1 MLHTGRAPNLSCLSA
16 FHLEAERSGSQSR
29 RFYSIPSH
37 SDTRPHDLGPDLQW
51 VGKSLLEKNEPPA
64 EQPSTCESMTRK
76 NTSWEVRVLSVKGA
90 ETTGSPQR
98 CQHDPL
104 LETPGSTVCVP
115 SAHSMSITGHSVD
128 HLYPVGVCV
137 HGLVLHEKKLEGN

>member
-37 SDTRPHDLGPDLQW
+37 SDTRPHDLGPYLQW

-98 CQHDPL
+98 CQHDTNTRKHCVCALCPL
-104 LETPGSTVCVP
+104 YVHHRAFCGSPLSCRSVCAWFGP
-115 SAHSMSITGHSVD
+115 
-128 HLYPVGVCV
+128 P
-137 HGLVLHEKKLEGN
+137 